1 MRHLAGGGVAM
12 TVSHG
17 TLRGTLVASGL
28 EALTDGLAAAR
39 RALESLGGFLVLMDA
54 PPPVRT
60 ALGVWGPPPAGVN
73 RMRQLKEAFDPKH
86 ILNPGRFVD
95 GI

>member
-1 MRHLAGGGVAM
+1 
-12 TVSHG
+12 
-17 TLRGTLVASGL
+17 
-28 EALTDGLAAAR
+28 
-39 RALESLGGFLVLMDA
+39 MDA

>member
-1 MRHLAGGGVAM
+1 M

-17 TLRGTLVASGL
+17 TLRGTLVGSSV

-54 PPPVRT
+54 PPPVRK
-60 ALGVWGPPPAGVN
+60 ALGVWGPPPSGVN

-86 ILNPGRFVD
+86 ILNPGRFLD

>member
-1 MRHLAGGGVAM
+1 M

-17 TLRGTLVASGL
+17 TLRGRSVASGL
-28 EALTDGLAAAR
+28 EDLTDGLVAAR
-39 RALESLGGFLVLMDA
+39 QALESLGGFLVLMDA

-86 ILNPGRFVD
+86 ILNPGRFLD

>member
-1 MRHLAGGGVAM
+1 M

-17 TLRGTLVASGL
+17 TLRGRSVGSGL
-28 EALTDGLAAAR
+28 AALTDGLVAAR
-39 RALESLGGFLVLMDA
+39 QALESLGGFLVLMDA

-60 ALGVWGPPPAGVN
+60 ALGVWGAPPAGIN

-86 ILNPGRFVD
+86 ILNPDRFVD

>member
-1 MRHLAGGGVAM
+1 M

-17 TLRGTLVASGL
+17 TLRGASVGSGV
-28 EALTDGLAAAR
+28 EVLTDGLAAAR
-39 RALESLGGFLVLMDA
+39 RALESLGGFLVLLDA
-54 PPPVRT
+54 PPPVRK
-60 ALGVWGPPPAGVN
+60 ALGVWGPPPSGVS
-73 RMRQLKEAFDPKH
+73 RMHQLKEAFDPKH

>member
-1 MRHLAGGGVAM
+1 MAM

-17 TLRGTLVASGL
+17 TLRGASVGSNA
-28 EALTDGLAAAR
+28 EALTDGLATAR
-39 RALESLGGFLVLMDA
+39 RALESLGGFLVLMEA
-54 PPPVRT
+54 PLPVRT
-60 ALGVWGPPPAGVN
+60 ALGVWGPPPAGVD